1 VVQTL
6 VENGANKNAKNGN
19 GLTPADVR
27 RARTVSGGKRKS
39 RRNQKKGKSKRG
51 TTRKDKSKRG
61 TTRKGKK
68 TRRVHKK

>member
-1 VVQTL
+1 MS
-6 VENGANKNAKNGN
+6 EHGADVNAKNFQCK
-19 GLTPADVR
+19 TPADL
-27 RARTVSGGKRKS
+27 RADLRLLTVSGGKRKS